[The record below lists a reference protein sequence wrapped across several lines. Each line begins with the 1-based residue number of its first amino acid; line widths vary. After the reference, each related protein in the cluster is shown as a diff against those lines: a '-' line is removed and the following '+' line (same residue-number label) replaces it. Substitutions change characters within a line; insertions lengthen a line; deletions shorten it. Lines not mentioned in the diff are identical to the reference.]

1 MEVIMR
7 KFIVLAIPTVT
18 LILFVLIMQSSIFL
32 KKPLGQDDDVPGTLD
47 SMIDDVNNEAWD
59 DANNELEDLNI
70 AWKKVLFRVQFGSG
84 KEEIYQLDTSLARL
98 EGAVIARDKAGALM
112 ELYEVYNHWEEL
124 GN

>member
-1 MEVIMR
+1 MR

-84 KEEIYQLDTSLARL
+84 KEEIYQLDTSIARL